1 MKQFFFA
8 LKKPVI
14 RIEILRQINEVQDR
28 YVNNCRHL
36 TSIFGD
42 KRWKN
47 LGKRMPP
54 ISVNNAASAFGKSH
68 TLNFFSILA
77 QTKQVNW
84 PLNHQI
90 SLLKVSP
97 VRDWTFAGRTGLS
110 FAKLGL

>member
-8 LKKPVI
+8 LKKTY
-14 RIEILRQINEVQDR
+14 RIEILRQINEVQDI
-28 YVNNCRHL
+28 YVNNCRRL

-42 KRWKN
+42 KQWKN

-84 PLNHQI
+84 PLKHQI

-97 VRDWTFAGRTGLS
+97 VRDYPFAGRTGLS

>member
-1 MKQFFFA
+1 MLGICRVFLA
-8 LKKPVI
+8 
-14 RIEILRQINEVQDR
+14 INNE
-28 YVNNCRHL
+28 
-36 TSIFGD
+36 
-42 KRWKN
+42 KN

-90 SLLKVSP
+90 SLLKVS
-97 VRDWTFAGRTGLS
+97 RLRNCESAGRTRLS
-110 FAKLGL
+110 FVKLGL